1 MKWPVLNPQEL
12 AVSKSIASSF
22 SWRNKIILKMKRQ
35 LHIFFTALMFYTRI
49 PCPKNIDHNPDYLNK
64 ASRYFPLIGWIVGGI
79 CFGVYYL
86 ASIVFSVEI
95 ALIVSMIAG
104 ILTTGAFHEDG
115 FADVCDGFGGGWTK
129 EKILLIMKDSA
140 IGAYGA
146 IGLVLLFLLKFQ
158 TLYNL
163 VSLPQTCNL
172 YCFASSLSLGS
183 VTCILLL
190 FISAHSVSRLAAVSI
205 VFTHQY
211 SREDASSKS
220 KPIAQKF
227 TWKEVVGALFFGLL
241 PLLILSFFQ
250 WQLLLALMPVFITRF
265 FLARYFQKWIDGYT
279 GDCLGATQQV
289 CEVVFYLSII
299 GIWKFI

>member
-1 MKWPVLNPQEL
+1 MQRLYRNHKINKNMK
-12 AVSKSIASSF
+12 K
-22 SWRNKIILKMKRQ
+22 Q

-79 CFGVYYL
+79 SFIIYYIGVVL
-86 ASIVFSVEI
+86 FTNEI
-95 ALIVSMIAG
+95 AVILAIIAG

-146 IGLVLLFLLKFQ
+146 IGVVLLFLLKFQ
-158 TLYNL
+158 SLIQLMNSIQNTEFIIYNL
-163 VSLPQTCNL
+163 QFTI
-172 YCFASSLSLGS
+172 F
-183 VTCILLL
+183 LL
-190 FISAHSVSRLAAVSI
+190 FVSAHSISRLSAISI

-220 KPIAQKF
+220 KPIAKNF

-241 PLLILSFFQ
+241 PLVILSFFQ
-250 WQLLLALMPVFITRF
+250 WQLLLVLIPVFISRF

-289 CEVVFYLSII
+289 CEVIFYLSII
-299 GIWKFI
+299 AIWKFI

>member
-1 MKWPVLNPQEL
+1 MK
-12 AVSKSIASSF
+12 K
-22 SWRNKIILKMKRQ
+22 Q

-79 CFGVYYL
+79 CFGIYYL
-86 ASIVFSVEI
+86 VTFVFSVEI
-95 ALIVSMIAG
+95 ALILSMIAG

-146 IGLVLLFLLKFQ
+146 IGLVLLFLLKFEA
-158 TLYNL
+158 LFDL
-163 VSLPQTCNL
+163 VSKSEIVNL
-172 YCFASSLSLGS
+172 QSE
-183 VTCILLL
+183 IKNLLF
-190 FISAHSVSRLAAVSI
+190 FISAHSVSRLAAISI
-205 VFTHQY
+205 VFTHHY

-220 KPIAQKF
+220 KPIAQNF
-227 TWKEVVGALFFGLL
+227 TWKEVVGAFFFGLL
-241 PLLILSFFQ
+241 PLAILSFFQ
-250 WQLLLALMPVFITRF
+250 WQLLLVLLPVFVARF

-289 CEVVFYLSII
+289 CEVIFYLSII
-299 GIWKFI
+299 AIWKFI

>member
-1 MKWPVLNPQEL
+1 
-12 AVSKSIASSF
+12 
-22 SWRNKIILKMKRQ
+22 
-35 LHIFFTALMFYTRI
+35 MFYTRI

-79 CFGVYYL
+79 CFGIYYL
-86 ASIVFSVEI
+86 SSIVFSVEI
-95 ALIVSMIAG
+95 ALILSMIAG
-104 ILTTGAFHEDG
+104 VLTTGAFHEDG

-146 IGLVLLFLLKFQ
+146 IGLVLLFLLKFNALYSLIQ
-158 TLYNL
+158 TSEIVNL
-163 VSLPQTCNL
+163 QSTIKNL
-172 YCFASSLSLGS
+172 LF
-183 VTCILLL
+183 
-190 FISAHSVSRLAAVSI
+190 FISAHSVSRLSAISI

-220 KPIAQKF
+220 KPIAQNF
-227 TWKEVVGALFFGLL
+227 TWKEVVGAFVFGLL
-241 PLLILSFFQ
+241 PLVILSFFQ
-250 WQLLLALMPVFITRF
+250 WQLLLVLFPVFVARF

-289 CEVVFYLSII
+289 CEVIFYLSII
-299 GIWKFI
+299 AIWKFI

>member
-1 MKWPVLNPQEL
+1 MK
-12 AVSKSIASSF
+12 K
-22 SWRNKIILKMKRQ
+22 Q

-64 ASRYFPLIGWIVGGI
+64 ASRYFPLIGWIVGGV
-79 CFGVYYL
+79 CFGIYYL
-86 ASIVFSVEI
+86 ASILFSVEI
-95 ALIVSMIAG
+95 ALILSMIAG

-140 IGAYGA
+140 IGAYGT

-158 TLYNL
+158 
-163 VSLPQTCNL
+163 SLEQIINNIRVIE
-172 YCFASSLSLGS
+172 LGFGIRLDS
-183 VTCILLL
+183 YLDLNIGILLL
-190 FISAHSVSRLAAVSI
+190 FITAHSVSRLAAVSI

-220 KPIAQKF
+220 KPIAQNF
-227 TWKEVVGALFFGLL
+227 TWKEVIGAMLFGLL
-241 PLLILSFFQ
+241 PLVILSFFR
-250 WQLLLALMPVFITRF
+250 WQLLLVLVPVFIARF